1 MKWIYQ
7 AMGLP
12 SPNKC
17 WRKYMEKWV
26 NVKSW
31 TRNTYDNEVE
41 RQLVWYGS
49 AWLCICFPTS
59 PRLSLYSQGLD
70 FYLRGQVLIDA
81 SPVPPAAPG
90 TGPGIVNTWL
100 HVAVRKVEIWTSV
113 ATLNWSWPLRQV
125 FIRNESKT
133 SWFHWPC
140 LRNKADSHTSLL
152 GQNKSSPNATQRT
165 KGCRCSDEHSGINN
179 KGCLLERLTNVHP
192 ATISLT
198 LGRKIQQL
206 NRWHFFLPIPDFTA
220 LSFPV
225 AALGAVWPI
234 FSPCLH
240 HWCCACPWETPPQL
254 HKV

>member
-1 MKWIYQ
+1 
-7 AMGLP
+7 
-12 SPNKC
+12 
-17 WRKYMEKWV
+17 MEKWV

-49 AWLCICFPTS
+49 TWLCICFPTS
-59 PRLSLYSQGLD
+59 PRISLCSGLD
-70 FYLRGQVLIDA
+70 LYPRGQVLIDA
-81 SPVPPAAPG
+81 STVPPAAPG

-125 FIRNESKT
+125 FIRNESKP
-133 SWFHWPC
+133 SWFHWAC
-140 LRNKADSHTSLL
+140 LQNKADSHTSLL
-152 GQNKSSPNATQRT
+152 GQNKGSPNATQRT

-192 ATISLT
+192 ATVSLT

-206 NRWHFFLPIPDFTA
+206 NRRHFFLSIPDFTA

-225 AALGAVWPI
+225 AALGAVWPVL
-234 FSPCLH
+234 SPCLH
-240 HWCCACPWETPPQL
+240 HWCCARPWETPPQL